1 MSVEVRCTESN
12 GVFVFAP
19 EGRFD
24 SSTAMEVENALMPIL
39 KTGNAVVLD
48 LSGLTYLSSAGL
60 RVLLTAAMWS
70 KASDVELAL
79 CAMPTGIQDIFRISG
94 FIKLF
99 TIYEDLT
106 TAVDTL
112 SGR

>member
-1 MSVEVRCTESN
+1 MSVEIRSSQSK

-19 EGRFD
+19 KGRID
-24 SSTAMEVENALMPIL
+24 SSTALQVENALMPAL
-39 KTGNAVVLD
+39 DAGDPVVVD

-79 CAMPTGIQDIFRISG
+79 CAMRTEIRDIFRISG

-99 TIYEDLT
+99 TIYDELT
-106 TAVDTL
+106 DAIDAL
-112 SGR
+112 SSR